1 MQGAMGQTKIVMKRA
16 LRGLYAGR
24 HIQFGNKIS
33 EDGGNK
39 SRRSWKPN
47 RQKRRLFSFGLDG
60 YVRLDVTTHAI
71 RCMDRVGGLDEYLLK
86 LPLKDIHSEK
96 ILNLRKRIAQSYEKK
111 TMIPIALEKKIKAVL
126 EWNVEQKNK
135 KGEQVGEEEEEDK
148 EALPGLTSEAVEE
161 DYLDKLFARFTV
173 KQEQPQPQPEEENRE
188 VGPIPF
194 STGRPTSDPP
204 RPSPQEFP
212 ESLFS

>member
-1 MQGAMGQTKIVMKRA
+1 
-16 LRGLYAGR
+16 
-24 HIQFGNKIS
+24 
-33 EDGGNK
+33 
-39 SRRSWKPN
+39 
-47 RQKRRLFSFGLDG
+47 
-60 YVRLDVTTHAI
+60 
-71 RCMDRVGGLDEYLLK
+71 MDRVGGLDEYLLK

-194 STGRPTSDPP
+194 NTGRPTSDPP